1 MGRNLMA
8 SQLEQLQAIADQL
21 AADNPD
27 RMPFTIEKRGKAFW
41 AIPEEIR
48 YLGDKGDCL
57 GNDPEVAE
65 RVLQAMY

>member
-1 MGRNLMA
+1 MT

-27 RMPFTIEKRGKAFW
+27 RMPFMIEKRGKAFW
-41 AIPEEIR
+41 AMPLEPR